1 MGRNFL
7 RFVRTLI
14 LLGCCASSLLA
25 QNLATSPAS
34 PEPIPVKVVVVAMFE
49 QGEDTGDA
57 PGEYQFWVE
66 REHLDQIIPVPA
78 GYHHVRM
85 NKEGVLGMLTGVATA
100 KATASVMA
108 LGLDPRFDL
117 TKAYWVIAGIGGGDP
132 ADVSLGS
139 AVWANHVLDG
149 DIAYEIDG
157 REIPPDWPTGYV
169 PLLKTKPYEQPA
181 EPEHGEMYTLNQD
194 LVGWAFQLT
203 KDVPLADS
211 EGMRVSRARFT
222 GFPNAQKP
230 PFVTRGDTLSS
241 GTFWHGT
248 RMDAWA
254 NEWTRYYTGGK
265 GNYMVSAME
274 DSGTLQ
280 ALTFLDQAGRVDL
293 KRVLVLR
300 TVSNY
305 DREAPG
311 STPAASLKDM
321 HGRKYSAYMPALEA
335 AERVG
340 DKVVRDIVE
349 HWAERASTIPHAPQ

>member
-1 MGRNFL
+1 VGRNFPRL
-7 RFVRTLI
+7 VRTLI
-14 LLGCCASSLLA
+14 LLGCCANPVFA
-25 QNLATSPAS
+25 QSAAAPPAS
-34 PEPIPVKVVVVAMFE
+34 SGPIPVKVVVVAMFE

-66 REHLDQIIPVPA
+66 REHLDRIMPLPA

-85 NKEGVLGMLTGVATA
+85 NKDGVLGMLTGVATA
-100 KATASVMA
+100 KAAASVMA

-149 DIAYEIDG
+149 DIAYEIDA
-157 REIPPDWPTGYV
+157 REIPADWPTGYV
-169 PLLKTKPYEQPA
+169 PLLKSKPYEQPA
-181 EPEHGEMYTLNQD
+181 EPDHGEMYTLNRD
-194 LVGWAFQLT
+194 LVFWAFQLT

-211 EGMRVSRARFT
+211 EEMRASRARFS

-254 NEWTRYYTGGK
+254 NEWTRYYTGDE

-274 DSGTLQ
+274 DSGTMQ
-280 ALTFLDQAGRVDL
+280 ALTFLSQAGRVDL
-293 KRVLVLR
+293 NRVLVLR

-305 DREAPG
+305 DREPPG
-311 STPAASLKDM
+311 MTPSASLMSM
-321 HGRKYSAYMPALEA
+321 HDRKYSAYMPALEA

-349 HWAERASTIPHAPQ
+349 HWAERESTIPHALQ